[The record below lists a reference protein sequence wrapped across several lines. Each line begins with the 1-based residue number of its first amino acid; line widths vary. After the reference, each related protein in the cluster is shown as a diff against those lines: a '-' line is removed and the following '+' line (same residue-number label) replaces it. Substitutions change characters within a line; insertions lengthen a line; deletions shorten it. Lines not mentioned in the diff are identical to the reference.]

1 MTLTARHVKDPIA
14 DAFGLA
20 HGPAYVAMRDV
31 VRGAGLIG
39 PNGGRGFYTLGPR
52 TLAECIL
59 AAVVAGSGVTS
70 DMGRFLPGL
79 RASGFADVLAN
90 LIELARAGEPEHLA
104 ESSLT
109 VSADGAVRWSYVAHR
124 NAESVTVEATDFG
137 GEPTGRTFVLSGAR
151 LAEVLAGLAD

>member
-1 MTLTARHVKDPIA
+1 MTLTAAHVKDPIA

-20 HGPAYVAMRDV
+20 HGPAYIAMREV
-31 VRGAGLIG
+31 VRAAGLIG

-59 AAVVAGSGVTS
+59 AAVVAGSGISS
-70 DMGRFLPGL
+70 DMARLLPGL
-79 RASGFADVLAN
+79 RWGGILDVLEN
-90 LIELARAGEPEHLA
+90 LIALAEAGEPEHLA
-104 ESSLT
+104 ESSFT
-109 VSADGAVRWSYVAHR
+109 IDADGRARWSYVAHR

-151 LAEVLAGLAD
+151 LVEVLAGLAD